1 METSAVKGFWNRL
14 TEPGQQIPEER
25 KQFSNSALTA
35 LIIPIVVEQFLNLLV
50 GVADT
55 FMISHAG
62 EAAIS
67 GVSLVIQL
75 NNVFV
80 LIFAAIAAGGSV
92 VVSQYI
98 GSRQRGHA
106 NLAAGQL
113 FMSAAVIGLLVGTIV
128 FFLGPYIFRFLY
140 GAVDADVE
148 EAGIRYMRILALS
161 YVFLGM
167 YNAGAGINRSMGKTR
182 TVMYVSMGMNI
193 VNVAGNAIGIF
204 VLHAGVAGVAVP
216 SLISHALAA
225 VVMTVLVSN
234 RKSTVFLLAKYV
246 FCVNPGMLKR
256 IFKIALP
263 GSVEN
268 GLFQLTKTAIGAIV
282 ALYGNAQISANG
294 VAQSIWALSAMFN
307 LAMGPVFITVVGRY
321 MGAGDIEGAEYYMKK
336 LLRITLIW
344 ANLWNFAFIGIGAG
358 LLHIYSLSAEAARY
372 ALILI
377 IIHNSLNGSI
387 CAISYALASGLR
399 AAGDARYTMISAIV
413 SSVVVRGV
421 FAFLFGL
428 VLGWGVI
435 GIAIAMVLDW
445 SVKAVMVWVRYKSGK
460 WKTFKVI

>member
-1 METSAVKGFWNRL
+1 MKSSVTTGFWNKL
-14 TEPGQQIPEER
+14 IEPGNQIPEER
-25 KQFSNSALTA
+25 KQFSNRALKA

-80 LIFAAIAAGGSV
+80 LVFAAIAAGGSV

-98 GSRQRGHA
+98 GSGQRGHG

-113 FMSAAVIGLLVGTIV
+113 FMASTVIGLFVGALV
-128 FFLGPYIFRFLY
+128 FALGPYLFRFLF
-140 GAVDADVE
+140 GSVDAQVE
-148 EAGIRYMRILALS
+148 AAGIRYMKILALS

-182 TVMYVSMGMNI
+182 TVMYVSMGMNVI
-193 VNVAGNAIGIF
+193 NVAGNAIGIF

-216 SLISHALAA
+216 SLISHAVAA
-225 VVMTVLVSN
+225 AGMTILVSGRHN
-234 RKSTVFLLAKYV
+234 RVFICAKYV
-246 FCVNPGMLKR
+246 FCLNMGMIRR
-256 IFKIALP
+256 IFRIALP

-268 GLFQLTKTAIGAIV
+268 GLFQLTKTAIAAIV

-321 MGAGDIEGAEYYMKK
+321 MGAGDVEGAEYYMKK

-344 ANLWNFAFIGIGAG
+344 ANLWNFAFIAIGAG
-358 LLHIYSLSAEAARY
+358 LLHIYALSTEAARY

-377 IIHNSLNGSI
+377 IIHNALNGSI
-387 CAISYALASGLR
+387 CAVSYALASGLR
-399 AAGDARYTMISAIV
+399 AAGDARYTMVSAII
-413 SSVVVRGV
+413 SSVIVRGV
-421 FAFLFGL
+421 FSVLFGL
-428 VLGWGVI
+428 LLGWGVI
-435 GIAIAMVLDW
+435 GIAIAMVMDW
-445 SVKAVMVWVRYKSGK
+445 SVKAVMIWIRYKQGK
-460 WKTFKVI
+460 WKTFHVI